1 MLAFDIDVKTVA
13 RNRVAPGTEQASTDS
28 LRTAGVPTTP
38 PLAPTEDSEYLYTWD
53 DVQATIAAVHELQDF
68 LMTHCNFTNI
78 RIFDSGQ
85 GTHLYALDDDPDHR
99 YTTQTRTVLTEYIS
113 DKLTIPIDGPV
124 THRTNSVLRIPRS
137 LHTDVSRLVT
147 EIHTPDFD
155 PRTDPR
161 ALPTTLFDTADP
173 TSTPDSPTNT
183 N

>member
-1 MLAFDIDVKTVA
+1 V
-13 RNRVAPGTEQASTDS
+13 S
-28 LRTAGVPTTP
+28 
-38 PLAPTEDSEYLYTWD
+38 
-53 DVQATIAAVHELQDF
+53 AACELQDF
-68 LMTHCNFTNI
+68 LTTHSNFTNI
-78 RIFDSGQ
+78 SLFDSGQ
-85 GTHLYALDDDPDHR
+85 GVHVYALDDDPDHR

-155 PRTDPR
+155 SRTDPR
-161 ALPTTLFDTADP
+161 ALPTTLFNTAEP
-173 TSTPDSPTNT
+173 TPTPDSPTNT